1 VRAVSARFVY
11 VGRLRYKV
19 CAMSKL
25 PLPPEVERLF
35 QAQQDA
41 LLEALAAASTDDAL
55 YQVQVRFLG
64 KKGSF
69 TALKGNLGALP
80 PEQRQSFGAG
90 FNLYKANLEQALETR
105 RGELKDEA
113 RARDLARLEDL
124 TLPPLRP
131 PAGTLH
137 PLSQTR
143 RRLSESFQRLGF
155 SLAVGPHVE
164 HSKYNFDDLNV
175 PADHPARDMAD
186 TFFVRPHRHAGF
198 SAEDEGDNDAAL
210 RLRAGELVLRTHTS
224 PVQVRT
230 MLRQQPPI
238 RIVALGTTFRCD
250 DDATHSPM
258 FHQIEGLY
266 VDRGVTMAD
275 LKATLMD
282 FTRDFYGRRLE
293 VRFRPS
299 FFPFVEPG
307 AEFDIGCPFCSG
319 DGCNLCKRTGFI
331 EIGGCGMVHPA
342 VFEACGIDPEVYT
355 GWAFGFGVDRMTMS
369 QHGIPHL
376 RHMFEGDVRFLEQ
389 FP

>member
-1 VRAVSARFVY
+1 MPAR
-11 VGRLRYKV
+11 L
-19 CAMSKL
+19 ATQL
-25 PLPPEVERLF
+25 AAF
-35 QAQQDA
+35 Q
-41 LLEALAAASTDDAL
+41 EALARVDSEAAL
-55 YQVQVRFLG
+55 YELQVAYLG
-64 KKGSF
+64 KKG
-69 TALKGNLGALP
+69 TVTQLRGEMGKLP
-80 PEQRQSFGAG
+80 PEQRKGFGAEW
-90 FNLYKANLEQALETR
+90 NRVRDAIEAALEER
-105 RGELKDEA
+105 RTYLKDQA
-113 RARDLARLEDL
+113 RRLDLARVEDL

-175 PADHPARDMAD
+175 PKNHPARDMAD
-186 TFFVRPHRHAGF
+186 TFFIRPHRHPGF
-198 SAEDEGDNDAAL
+198 DDHSDNDAAM

-230 MLRQQPPI
+230 MLTQKPPI

-282 FTRDFYGRRLE
+282 FTRDFYGRRLD

-307 AEFDIGCPFCSG
+307 AEFDIGCPFCGG
-319 DGCNLCKRTGFI
+319 DGCNLCKRTGYI

-369 QHGIPHL
+369 QHAVPHL

>member
-1 VRAVSARFVY
+1 
-11 VGRLRYKV
+11 
-19 CAMSKL
+19 MSKI
-25 PLPPEVERLF
+25 PLPPDVEQLF
-35 QAQQDA
+35 HAQQDA
-41 LLEALAAASTDDAL
+41 FLEALSAASDEEAL
-55 YQVQVRFLG
+55 YQAQVHFLG

-80 PEQRQSFGAG
+80 PAQRQSFGAA
-90 FNLYKANLEQALETR
+90 FNFYKEKLERALEDR
-105 RGELKDEA
+105 RAALKAEA
-113 RARDLARLEDL
+113 RARDLARREDL

-131 PAGTLH
+131 PAGALH
-137 PLSQTR
+137 PLAQTR

-164 HSKYNFDDLNV
+164 HAQYNFEDLNM

-186 TFFVRPHRHAGF
+186 TFFVRPPRHAGF
-198 SAEDEGDNDAAL
+198 LHEDEGL
-210 RLRAGELVLRTHTS
+210 HAGDIVLRTHTS

-230 MLRQQPPI
+230 MRTQRPPI
-238 RIVALGTTFRCD
+238 RIVALGTTFRRD

-266 VDRGVTMAD
+266 IDRGVTMAD

-282 FTRDFYGRRLE
+282 FTRDFFGRRLN

-307 AEFDIGCPFCSG
+307 AEFDLGCPFCGG
-319 DGCNLCKRTGFI
+319 DGCNLCKHTGYI

-342 VFEACGIDPEVYT
+342 VFEACGIDPETYT
-355 GWAFGFGVDRMTMS
+355 GWAFGFGVDRMTMM
-369 QHGIPHL
+369 QHAVPHL

-389 FP
+389 FT